1 MNDWFSHVAMML
13 AVIFMV
19 TLGLGV
25 PLATIPTDTPLQ
37 DSDVGARNVSRP
49 VNRAVALHEPVEGAS
64 EERAVV
70 SQFRETVT
78 DAVSEKQHDDP
89 QQGVQHNIQQIRHAS
104 TESHQQVR
112 GPLRFSKNH
121 PDVRQA
127 FVEVIAAARMAT
139 VRVYCA
145 DRPSVLGT
153 IVDAKGL
160 VVTKASEITLPIQ
173 CELSDRSRK
182 EATIVG
188 VSRPHDLALL
198 QMDSVSTNP
207 VRWSMEVPTVGHW
220 LATVGDDEVPLAIG
234 IVSLDVRAMPPGKGV
249 LGIAVNEENKGLR
262 IVRITPGGSAARA
275 GLRIDDIV
283 KRINNRRTP
292 RYQDLA
298 NTIRSHRPGDRLV
311 ITVHREG
318 RTAQIEALLQ
328 ASESSSHLTMAQVGM
343 MRMGGLISRRRDG
356 FPEVLQH
363 DSTVLPQDCGGP
375 VVNLE
380 GKAVGINVARAGR
393 VSTLAIPAAT
403 VQRVIGQLKRDFV
416 KREHRGSGG

>member
-13 AVIFMV
+13 VVIFMV
-19 TLGLGV
+19 TLGLGG
-25 PLATIPTDTPLQ
+25 PFATISTEAPLRN
-37 DSDVGARNVSRP
+37 SDVGARNVLRP
-49 VNRAVALHEPVEGAS
+49 GSQSISLDKPVAGVSAEQ
-64 EERAVV
+64 VV
-70 SQFRETVT
+70 VGQFRETAT
-78 DAVSEKQHDDP
+78 NAVSEKQHDHP
-89 QQGVQHNIQQIRHAS
+89 QQGVQSNIQQIRPAS
-104 TESHQQVR
+104 TETHQQVR
-112 GPLRFSKNH
+112 GPLRFAKNH

-139 VRVYCA
+139 VRVDCA

-160 VVTKASEITLPIQ
+160 VITKASELTLPIQ

-188 VSRPHDLALL
+188 ISRPHDLALL
-198 QMDSVSTNP
+198 QMDAVSTTP
-207 VRWSMEVPTVGHW
+207 VRWSMEVPAVGHW
-220 LATVGDDEVPLAIG
+220 LATVGDDEMPLAIG
-234 IVSLDVRAMPPGKGV
+234 IVSLDVRTMPPGKGV
-249 LGIAVNEENKGLR
+249 LGIAVNEEKKGLR

-275 GLRIDDIV
+275 GLRVDDIV

-328 ASESSSHLTMAQVGM
+328 ASEGSSYLNVAQMGM

-363 DSTVLPQDCGGP
+363 DSTVLPRDCGGP

-393 VSTLAIPAAT
+393 VATLAIPAAT

-416 KREHRGSGG
+416 KQGHRGDEG